1 MTARKLTDDYRL
13 EQRVRRAFGAGLK
26 EFSLIESGDRIL
38 VGLSGGKDSMALLE
52 LLGELARRRGGAFRV
67 EALHVRKRSPCFLCS
82 WNRRK
87 QLFETAQE
95 LGCTKIALGHHR
107 DDILRT
113 AMMNL
118 TFAGSFATMPV
129 KIRMRKFP
137 VTIIRPLCRVDEAD
151 LRRWAEI
158 HGYQPLVKTCPHDG
172 EGNRRSIESVVDAMQ
187 RLCPEARNSLWH
199 ALEKDGK
206 LVEL

>member
-67 EALHVRKRSPCFLCS
+67 EALHVRMGNVDYRTDVGYLARFAAGCGCGFHLCEVSFEADRDEKRSPCFLCS

-87 QLFETAQE
+87 CSAVMIPTQNHSSGDSHDSPRKAAF
-95 LGCTKIALGHHR
+95 HHR
-107 DDILRT
+107 
-113 AMMNL
+113 
-118 TFAGSFATMPV
+118 S
-129 KIRMRKFP
+129 
-137 VTIIRPLCRVDEAD
+137 
-151 LRRWAEI
+151 
-158 HGYQPLVKTCPHDG
+158 
-172 EGNRRSIESVVDAMQ
+172 
-187 RLCPEARNSLWH
+187 
-199 ALEKDGK
+199 
-206 LVEL
+206 